1 MHPGLLIS
9 CNASVDANA
18 PIQSITVSLN
28 KPKGKVVLR
37 FIYIR
42 VKANMKAS
50 SLANYCIVPGCI
62 YTKAMFE
69 WLIKTGITRAVT
81 YWNCAFSLRSSSVAA
96 NDWKT
101 GVLTTASS
109 DRLTVIWGGTTSGG
123 LSLASVTLT
132 VTVAT
137 SACVGS
143 GSWTRTLNSI
153 RRFPANRGFS
163 KSIR

>member
-1 MHPGLLIS
+1 MRENG
-9 CNASVDANA
+9 
-18 PIQSITVSLN
+18 
-28 KPKGKVVLR
+28 
-37 FIYIR
+37 
-42 VKANMKAS
+42 
-50 SLANYCIVPGCI
+50 SLAYSVHHSFTID
-62 YTKAMFE
+62 AMLNFNGSNNGHGLKNVTFTMKR
-69 WLIKTGITRAVT
+69 LIKIGIIHAVT
-81 YWNCAFSLRSSSVAA
+81 YWNCAFSLRSLSVAA

-101 GVLTTASS
+101 GVLTAASS
-109 DRLTVIWGGTTSGG
+109 DRLTVIWGGATSGG

-163 KSIR
+163 KSIRWNRVEVNHDKGSFTLKRKRHIFNMG